1 MRKKACRRADGRQK
15 RRKTGLS
22 EKPGK
27 FWVLPPVPAETMD
40 SQGNLTYPKPGFT
53 VTDSRGLAPH
63 SPLRQTAAGE
73 SISLYRFRWYYIT
86 YIFKMQ
92 VFFIPFS
99 NYFHMYKKSA
109 VSGAYL
115 RRWKFIFLFSLPA
128 KMGPDS
134 WPAGESAAPGS

>member
-1 MRKKACRRADGRQK
+1 MRKKPAVGQTAGKSAEK
-15 RRKTGLS
+15 RVFLKS
-22 EKPGK
+22 PEK

-40 SQGNLTYPKPGFT
+40 SQGSLTYPKPGFT

-92 VFFIPFS
+92 VFFISFS

-109 VSGAYL
+109 VSGANL
-115 RRWKFIFLFSLPA
+115 RRREFIFLFSLPA

>member
-53 VTDSRGLAPH
+53 VTDSRGLTPH

-92 VFFIPFS
+92 VFFISFS

-115 RRWKFIFLFSLPA
+115 RRRKLIFLFSLPA

>member
-1 MRKKACRRADGRQK
+1 MRKKPAVGQTAGKRAEK
-15 RRKTGLS
+15 RVFLKS
-22 EKPGK
+22 PEK

-40 SQGNLTYPKPGFT
+40 SQGSLTYPKPGFT

-92 VFFIPFS
+92 VFFISFS

-109 VSGAYL
+109 VSGA
-115 RRWKFIFLFSLPA
+115 
-128 KMGPDS
+128 
-134 WPAGESAAPGS
+134 

>member
-22 EKPGK
+22 EKPRK

-40 SQGNLTYPKPGFT
+40 SQGSLTYPKPGFT

-92 VFFIPFS
+92 VFFISFS

-115 RRWKFIFLFSLPA
+115 RRRKLIFLFSLPA

>member
-115 RRWKFIFLFSLPA
+115 RRRKFIFLFSLPA